1 MNPCLFNYNSLS
13 FSLYKSMTK
22 TPNLF
27 LTKWINFWVFVFSA
41 SVLSFNNHGGEA
53 AIILLITMAYIFFT
67 NKDNRSTNN
76 LNVNEII
83 FITLVIL
90 FWLLNLLSTLFQPE
104 GLEFESTRI
113 AISAMDN
120 PMRWLL
126 MLPIFFL
133 LRSYK
138 LDWRHISIGLSVGV
152 FISVGIA
159 AYEVYFLGYSRAT
172 GGLNQAITFGQ
183 LMVVTDM
190 LLWVFMIFAW
200 NNNNKLLA
208 SILLFS
214 SLVAFY
220 GSLLS
225 VTRGAWLVYIFMLL
239 SLVIYTIKRSIF
251 NKGYLNSKPVL
262 LRIFLAFLVF
272 FAVSQTKQYK
282 TMQERTADTIEFV
295 KSKGQSDIWGSE
307 GLRVD
312 IYRTAIEIARNFPFG
327 VGTDNFR
334 NGAKAVIIL
343 DANKNTNIEIRNE
356 DDELLEDV
364 SIDDINDYHILK
376 SGTPDMGAIRFTAQ
390 MDHAH
395 NEWLNVLAENGL
407 AGIILLTLLFV
418 FPVKIFWQNL
428 SQKNELVGMYCYCGI
443 LHTVSFAIFGQTE
456 SIFSSHAALIFFIF
470 FLFLFIGQ
478 IYRLKT

>member
-1 MNPCLFNYNSLS
+1 
-13 FSLYKSMTK
+13 MTK
-22 TPNLF
+22 SPNQF
-27 LTKWINFWVFVFSA
+27 LTNWINFWVFVFSA
-41 SVLSFNNHGGEA
+41 SVISLNHHGGEA
-53 AIILLITMAYIFFT
+53 AIILLLTMAYIFFT
-67 NKDNRSTNN
+67 KNDDRTTNN

-83 FITLVIL
+83 FISLVIL
-90 FWLLNLLSTLFQPE
+90 FWLLSLLNILFQPE
-104 GLEFESTRI
+104 GLEFENTRI
-113 AISAMDN
+113 ALSAMDN

-133 LRSYK
+133 FRSYK
-138 LDWRHISIGLSVGV
+138 LDWRLIPIGLSVGV

-159 AYEVYFLGYSRAT
+159 AHEVYFLGYSRAT

-190 LLWVFMIFAW
+190 FLWVFMIFAW
-200 NNNNKLLA
+200 NNNHKLLA
-208 SILLFS
+208 SILLFA

-225 VTRGAWLVYIFMLL
+225 VTRGAWLAYIFMLF
-239 SLVIYTIKRSIF
+239 SLVIYTIKRSVL
-251 NKGYLNSKPVL
+251 NKRYLFSTPVL

-282 TMQERTADTIEFV
+282 TIQERTVDSIEYV
-295 KSKGQSDIWGSE
+295 KSRGQSDIWGSE
-307 GLRVD
+307 GLRID
-312 IYRTAIEIARNFPFG
+312 IYRTAIEIFRNYPLG

-334 NGAKAVIIL
+334 NGAKAAIII
-343 DANKNTNIEIRNE
+343 DAKKNTNIEVRNE
-356 DDELLEDV
+356 NNKLLDDVL
-364 SIDDINDYHILK
+364 IDDIHKYNILQ
-376 SGTPDMGAIRFTAQ
+376 SYNPNMGAIRFTAK

-395 NEWLNVLAENGL
+395 NEWLNVLAENGI

-443 LHTVSFAIFGQTE
+443 LHTVSFAILGQTE
-456 SIFSSHAALIFFIF
+456 SIFSSHAILIFFIF
-470 FLFLFIGQ
+470 FLYLFIGQ
-478 IYRLKT
+478 IYKLNDK